1 MKKYKIG
8 NIEDIIVELE
18 RRDKNNRKKKYSER
32 ISELKSLS
40 EGQEITESLA
50 KFIKRTFSNYQDYLE
65 VVIEEEADVD
75 EDVGADAD
83 EAGVGADPGVDDG
96 HAEAGFTVG
105 MFCIAIALVIAIV
118 ALIWGM
124 RACGNVDASKNLPA
138 TIPTQTSTQAPT
150 QDPTHSSTELPT
162 FKGVAA
168 TEKTTEKAKSQQT
181 QRQQTQRQ
189 QTQQA
194 QGQQVR
200 TPQQQAVVVEEYVA
214 EETPQQQ
221 YIPEPTPTPTP
232 SPTPQPDEEE
242 MNSRRDSTVDE
253 GITGGNQGYGASIS
267 GQVESPVPE
276 KIFEAEHPLPP
287 AITQE
292 EIEDISPVVLT
303 PAS

>member
-1 MKKYKIG
+1 MKYKIA
-8 NIEDIIVELE
+8 NIEDLIVKLE

-40 EGQEITESLA
+40 EGKEITESLA
-50 KFIKRTFSNYQDYLE
+50 KFIKRSFNNYQDYLI
-65 VVIEEEADVD
+65 VVKEEEADVDGDAD

-83 EAGVGADPGVDDG
+83 GDG
-96 HAEAGFTVG
+96 DEEAEAGGHAASIV
-105 MFCIAIALVIAIV
+105 MEIIAIAMVIAIV

-138 TIPTQTSTQAPT
+138 TISTQTSTQAPT
-150 QDPTHSSTELPT
+150 QAPTHSSTELPT

-168 TEKTTEKAKSQQT
+168 TEKTTEKAKSQK
-181 QRQQTQRQ
+181 TQRQ

-232 SPTPQPDEEE
+232 SPTPQPQPGE
-242 MNSRRDSTVDE
+242 MDSRRDSTVDE
-253 GITGGNQGYGASIS
+253 GIIGGNQGYGASIS

-292 EIEDISPVVLT
+292 EIEDIPPVVLT